1 MKMRSP
7 EEIMQD
13 LDRRVALIQEQ
24 AGRAEQLLAESE
36 TTLASDDGAVTVT
49 VNAGGNLT
57 GLRFSAEARKMSANT
72 LADLVLDT
80 YRRAAEES
88 GRNTS
93 AIMSGMLGGDS
104 EAMSVIQGFTQSP
117 RES

>member
-1 MKMRSP
+1 MRSP

-24 AGRAEQLLAESE
+24 ASRAEQLLTESA
-36 TTLASDDGAVTVT
+36 TTMVSDEGAVTVT
-49 VNAGGNLT
+49 VNAGGALT
-57 GLRFSAEARKMSANT
+57 GLRFSTEARKMSANG

-88 GRNTS
+88 GRNTA
-93 AIMSGMLGGDS
+93 AIMSDMLGGDS
-104 EAMSVIQGFTQSP
+104 EAMSVLQSFTDAP
-117 RES
+117 REP

>member
-1 MKMRSP
+1 MRSP

-36 TTLASDDGAVTVT
+36 TTLASEDGAVTLT
-49 VNAGGNLT
+49 VNAGGGLT
-57 GLRFSAEARKMSANT
+57 GLRFSTEARKMSANA

-80 YRRAAEES
+80 YRRAAEQS
-88 GRNTS
+88 GRNTA
-93 AIMSGMLGGDS
+93 AIMSEMLGGDS
-104 EAMSVIQGFTQSP
+104 EAMGVLHSFTEAP